1 MRSRSI
7 DTVPAAPY
15 EIESLD
21 ELKDFLHL
29 AMKIEHATIPPY
41 LTALYSIKPG
51 TNQDVSNILRVI
63 VVEEML
69 HLTFAANLLNAIG
82 GSPNLNAQGFVPSYP
97 TFLPGG
103 EEDFKIHLLP
113 LCPESLRT
121 FLDIERPTMPSSAD
135 QGLVRRRYKAG
146 SALLGVHPRRPEL
159 RFYSIGVFYS
169 AIERGFQRLEE
180 EARSERKTIFVS
192 ATDDSR
198 QVGAEQFY
206 SGGGKL
212 FEVTDLD
219 TACLAIRKI
228 IEQGEGVT
236 DKLRDG
242 QGELAHYYRF
252 EQIDKRRYYLP
263 DDNQPGSPSGPTFEV
278 DWSSV
283 YLVGRDVKLKDMLPD
298 AELHAAGVAFNND
311 YAAFLKV
318 LTDAYN
324 GKPDLIAD
332 AVPMMFTIRNRMY
345 ELMRNPLPGRDENA
359 GPTFELYALTAGEAQ
374 S

>member
-1 MRSRSI
+1 MSS
-7 DTVPAAPY
+7 PAAAIPAATH
-15 EIESLD
+15 EIDSVD

-41 LTALYSIKPG
+41 LTALYSIQPG
-51 TNQDVSNILRVI
+51 TNQDVFNILRVI

-69 HLTFAANLLNAIG
+69 HLTLAANLLNSIG
-82 GSPNLNAQGFVPSYP
+82 GNPNLNKPGFVPSFP

-103 EEDFKIHLLP
+103 EEDFKVHLLP

-121 FLDIERPTMPSSAD
+121 FLDIERPTMPSGEA
-135 QGLVRRRYKAG
+135 QGLLRRRYKAG

-159 RFYSIGVFYS
+159 RFYSIGAFYS
-169 AIERGFQRLEE
+169 AVERGFQRLEE
-180 EARSERKTIFVS
+180 EARAARKTIFVS
-192 ATDDSR
+192 ESDDSR

-219 TACLAIRKI
+219 TACKAIQKI
-228 IEQGEGVT
+228 IQQGEGVT
-236 DKLRDG
+236 DKLRDD

-263 DDNQPGSPSGPTFEV
+263 EDNQPGSPTGPTFEV
-278 DWSSV
+278 DWNSV
-283 YLVGRDVKLKDMLPD
+283 YSVGRDVKLKDMLAD

-324 GKPDLIAD
+324 GKPYLIAD

-345 ELMRNPLPGRDENA
+345 ELIRNPLPGRDEHA
-359 GPTFELYALTAGEAQ
+359 GPTFELYGPTAGQTQ